1 MRKTGFVVLSILLF
15 GALASA
21 QVPSGNVFF
30 GYSYYNT
37 DLSSTVNR
45 TSANG
50 WEASVEGKIIPF
62 LGIVADFDQH
72 YGSQNI
78 VSVCAFGGVC
88 SVNAG
93 FTASNYLFGPRVSIS
108 VAKFRPFAEVLVG
121 AGHVNVNNGFGSDT
135 SFAEA
140 FGGGI
145 DYRIFHPIAWRLEG
159 DYVGT
164 HLLGARQNNAR
175 VSTGIVFRF

>member
-1 MRKTGFVVLSILLF
+1 
-15 GALASA
+15 
-21 QVPSGNVFF
+21 
-30 GYSYYNT
+30 
-37 DLSSTVNR
+37 
-45 TSANG
+45 
-50 WEASVEGKIIPF
+50 
-62 LGIVADFDQH
+62 
-72 YGSQNI
+72 
-78 VSVCAFGGVC
+78 
-88 SVNAG
+88 
-93 FTASNYLFGPRVSIS
+93 
-108 VAKFRPFAEVLVG
+108 FAEALVG

-175 VSTGIVFRF
+175 VSTGIVVRF

>member
-1 MRKTGFVVLSILLF
+1 MKKTGFFVLALLLF
-15 GALASA
+15 ATVANA

-50 WEASVEGKIIPF
+50 WEASVEGKVIPF
-62 LGIVADFDQH
+62 LGIVADFDAH
-72 YGSQNI
+72 YGSQNF

-88 SVNAG
+88 SVSAS
-93 FTASNYLFGPRVSIS
+93 FTENNYLFGPRVSMSI
-108 VAKFRPFAEVLVG
+108 AKLRPFAEAFFG
-121 AGHVNVNNGFGSDT
+121 AAHVNVNNGFGSDT

-140 FGGGI
+140 IGGGI
-145 DYRIFHPIAWRLEG
+145 DYKFFHLLSWRLEG

-164 HLLGARQNNAR
+164 HLLAARQNNAR